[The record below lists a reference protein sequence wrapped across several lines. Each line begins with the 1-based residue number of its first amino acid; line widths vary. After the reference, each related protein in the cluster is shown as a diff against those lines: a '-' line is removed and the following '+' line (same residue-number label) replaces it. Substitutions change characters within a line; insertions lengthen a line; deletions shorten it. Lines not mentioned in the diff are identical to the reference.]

1 MLYFLLCGL
10 QHHINKLVALN
21 IHDHDHSEFKCLF
34 HICDNYFCELC
45 SEGIGAET
53 HAAEVLNL
61 GEESTVWES
70 GVLSVQTSKGL

>member
-10 QHHINKLVALN
+10 QHHTNKLVALN

-53 HAAEVLNL
+53 HAAEVVTP
-61 GEESTVWES
+61 GEESTLWES